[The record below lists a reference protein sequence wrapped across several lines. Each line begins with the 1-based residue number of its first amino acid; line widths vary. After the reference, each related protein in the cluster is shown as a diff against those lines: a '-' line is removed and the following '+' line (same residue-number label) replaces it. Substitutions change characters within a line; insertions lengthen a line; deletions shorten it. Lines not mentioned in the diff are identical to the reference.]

1 MSYDASG
8 QLVSMHQ
15 GGAFAVTNYTRD
27 RRGNMVKQHRN
38 DNFIIDTFTY
48 DEENRLLVSHHR
60 QGARTSST
68 YSRYGLRRTFQLPSG
83 PSTTM
88 IWDGQDYLM
97 ELQ

>member
-1 MSYDASG
+1 M
-8 QLVSMHQ
+8 
-15 GGAFAVTNYTRD
+15 
-27 RRGNMVKQHRN
+27 KQHRN

-48 DEENRLLVSHHR
+48 DEENRLLVIHHR

-68 YSRYGLRRTFQLPSG
+68 YSRDGLRRTFQLPSG